1 MNQFNQ
7 NTFNNS
13 LNNTA
18 ENTPQSHQS
27 DASTTSAPNTIPEE
41 KEALTPTQRKMQ
53 KLMEQME
60 KLKEQEAAER
70 QKAAEKQEKEVLKL
84 LKKSGIFKYN
94 TKQIE
99 KALPQMLQ
107 LLESRR

>member
-7 NTFNNS
+7 NAFNSS

-18 ENTPQSHQS
+18 ENAPQSHQI
-27 DASTTSAPNTIPEE
+27 DASAPSAPNTIPEE

-84 LKKSGIFKYN
+84 LKKSGFFKYN

-99 KALPQMLQ
+99 KALPQILQ
-107 LLESRR
+107 LLDSQR